1 MAITENEYTGNGSTV
16 LYSFTF
22 PYLEVAD
29 IKVSLD
35 GTLTTAYTL
44 ANATTVQFNTAPAN
58 GVAIRLFR
66 QTNDDALNA
75 QFFPGSAIRS
85 TDLNNNFT
93 QNLYVTQESNRDATQ
108 GITTADAA
116 TATANT
122 ALSNSSAAVS
132 TANTAS
138 SNASAAVSTAN
149 TASSNASAAVS
160 TANTASSNAT
170 TAVSTANAATATANS
185 AASDA
190 ATAISTANSAL
201 STANTASTTAT
212 NAVNTA
218 NSASSAA
225 SSAVST
231 ANTASS
237 NASAAVSTANTAS
250 SNATSAVNTANSAL
264 STANAAASAVAN
276 AILYD
281 IVANV
286 AAIPASPANNDAVE
300 VTDSTGIES
309 FTPLTSI
316 PGGFAGNSGLSV
328 RIVYTTTGNT
338 WTWIQYFP
346 NDPETRYLK
355 EAVTTS
361 DTAPVSPSDG
371 DLWYDSVGGRTY
383 VYYDDGD
390 TSQWVDTSPQGSGV
404 SDAISEGNTSAE
416 VIDTGSDGRFVVT
429 TEGSERLRI
438 TSAGLVGIGTNSP
451 GSYNSEAD
459 DLVIYNSGDGGITI
473 ATGSSTG
480 QNKIYFAK
488 GTTGSEQY
496 QGYIVYNQSATSNGS
511 MVFGVG
517 GSNKVAITEAGNVG
531 IGITSPSARLN
542 IAEGNANAVSTTST
556 DVNRVLL
563 TDTSGSTSAGA
574 GYSLDF
580 EGTYGGLGRIAI
592 SKSNSATAGT
602 SRDTGAFRLFLNQN
616 LGEDSYAAFT
626 EALTIDS
633 NGTDQ
638 GLIYRFRGTEQIRV
652 DNSGRLLVGTSS
664 TSSNAIAIVQGNPTL
679 TSAGRLYL
687 TRRNETTAS
696 NDELGILHFAGSAHN
711 SAAEIGS
718 QRDGG
723 TWTTGSSHPTR
734 LTFSTTANGASTPTE
749 RLRIDSSGRVGIGT
763 TSPDYTVDI
772 NGELG
777 ITEGQP
783 VTWHNGSGSPS
794 GQIFCTSGDE
804 MVFRNTSIGL
814 ERMRIDSSG
823 RVGIGAT
830 PSTFDGN
837 GDNLVISSSGAT
849 GITIDATSSTNSSI
863 HFADGPT
870 GTEAYRGYIVYTHS
884 QDAMFFG
891 TSGTERVRIDS
902 SGRLLVGTSSTRTVG
917 FWDTPQFLFEG
928 TDYQKSSLCIYNNQN
943 SIYGAVI
950 SLGHSRGTS
959 VGSNTIL
966 QNNDFIGVI
975 AFHGSDG
982 SNEVRAGQI
991 AAYVDGTPGA
1001 NDMPGRLV
1009 FSTTADGA
1017 SDPTERLRLSS
1028 NGFVS
1033 APGVYSNTTAVAANV
1048 NVDSNGLIRRSTSS
1062 AKYKTDIETLQDS
1075 YADALLGC
1083 RPVWY
1088 RSTCEND
1095 NSSWG
1100 WWGFIAEEVAAI
1112 DPRLVQWKTSE
1123 VTYDENGSA
1132 VSTPCDPEPEGVAYD
1147 RFVPH
1152 LLNLIKRQQQAI
1164 ETLEAANTDLAA
1176 RLTALEGGT
1185 N

>member
-300 VTDSTGIES
+300 VIDSTGIES

-383 VYYDDGD
+383 VYYDDGAG
-390 TSQWVDTSPQGSGV
+390 SQWVDTSPQGSGV
-404 SDAISEGNTSAE
+404 SDAISEGDTSAE

-429 TEGSERLRI
+429 TEGTERLRVDPSGRLLVGTSSARATWAFSTDGSLQVERSNYAAMQVVGNANTTSGAYLSFLKSRGGAIGGTTIVQNNDELGWISFEGMDGANPKAGAAIVAFVDGTPGANDMPGRLVFSTTSDGASSPTERLRI
-438 TSAGLVGIGTNSP
+438 TSAGLVGIGTTSP
-451 GSYNSEAD
+451 GDLSSDANNFVLGSGSGTKGMTIYSGTANNGNIFFAD
-459 DLVIYNSGDGGITI
+459 G
-473 ATGSSTG
+473 TGA
-480 QNKIYFAK
+480 NAYA
-488 GTTGSEQY
+488 
-496 QGYIVYNQSATSNGS
+496 GYIQFSHNADL
-511 MVFGVG
+511 MKFGIQG
-517 GSNKVAITEAGNVG
+517 QDAM
-531 IGITSPSARLN
+531 
-542 IAEGNANAVSTTST
+542 
-556 DVNRVLL
+556 
-563 TDTSGSTSAGA
+563 
-574 GYSLDF
+574 Y
-580 EGTYGGLGRIAI
+580 
-592 SKSNSATAGT
+592 
-602 SRDTGAFRLFLNQN
+602 
-616 LGEDSYAAFT
+616 
-626 EALTIDS
+626 IDS
-633 NGTDQ
+633 S
-638 GLIYRFRGTEQIRV
+638 RRV
-652 DNSGRLLVGTSS
+652 LVGTS
-664 TSSNAIAIVQGNPTL
+664 TARSNFFN
-679 TSAGRLYL
+679 
-687 TRRNETTAS
+687 TTAS
-696 NDELGILHFAGSAHN
+696 AALQIEGTATARRASIISCEAASDTGGSLVLAHQRSGAG
-711 SAAEIGS
+711 
-718 QRDGG
+718 GG
-723 TWTTGSSHPTR
+723 
-734 LTFSTTANGASTPTE
+734 
-749 RLRIDSSGRVGIGT
+749 
-763 TSPDYTVDI
+763 
-772 NGELG
+772 
-777 ITEGQP
+777 
-783 VTWHNGSGSPS
+783 
-794 GQIFCTSGDE
+794 
-804 MVFRNTSIGL
+804 NTI
-814 ERMRIDSSG
+814 
-823 RVGIGAT
+823 VN
-830 PSTFDGN
+830 N
-837 GDNLVISSSGAT
+837 GD
-849 GITIDATSSTNSSI
+849 
-863 HFADGPT
+863 
-870 GTEAYRGYIVYTHS
+870 IV
-884 QDAMFFG
+884 
-891 TSGTERVRIDS
+891 
-902 SGRLLVGTSSTRTVG
+902 GRLS
-917 FWDTPQFLFEG
+917 
-928 TDYQKSSLCIYNNQN
+928 YQGNDGAEFVEAA
-943 SIYGAVI
+943 SINCEI
-950 SLGHSRGTS
+950 
-959 VGSNTIL
+959 
-966 QNNDFIGVI
+966 
-975 AFHGSDG
+975 
-982 SNEVRAGQI
+982 
-991 AAYVDGTPGA
+991 DGTPGA

-1017 SDPTERLRLSS
+1017 STPTERVRIDSSGRVGIGTTAPRSLLSFGNATETNGINLYDNSGNYRAGIGGASTYLRFYAPSSGAAIQFGRLSVSDGSTFLESGRFDDSGRLLVGTSSTRTVGFWDTPQVQIEGLNYQESSLSIYNNQDFTYGAVLALGHSRGTS
-1028 NGFVS
+1028 NGSNTVVQNNDYLGTIVFYGSDGSNEVRGAEIAAYVDGTPGTNDMPGRLVFS
-1033 APGVYSNTTAVAANV
+1033 TTADGASSPTERMRLNSEGRLTVPGVW
-1048 NVDSNGLIRRSTSS
+1048 DFSTSS
-1062 AKYKTDIETLQDS
+1062 GTTVVVTSEGYIRKAASSIKYKTDIEDLQDS
-1075 YADALLGC
+1075 YADQILNI

-1088 RSTCEND
+1088 RSLCDGDDPNH
-1095 NSSWG
+1095 SY
-1100 WWGFIAEEVAAI
+1100 WGFIAEEVAKI
-1112 DPRLVQWKTSE
+1112 DPRLTTWKFHNVS
-1123 VTYDENGSA
+1123 YDENGSRT
-1132 VSTPCDPEPEGVAYD
+1132 VTKLDNPEPEGVAYD

-1164 ETLEAANTDLAA
+1164 ETLEATNASLEA